1 MKKVRFGNKN
11 ALKVTS
17 SNIINIIKKNIKDI
31 GTFHLTGK
39 YYNFL
44 NKSNIGN
51 IISNEYL
58 FTVNTYG
65 KKHVL
70 FLTNINGKNYSIFI
84 NKKNEIMILSQ
95 FKFDES
101 LFEGTLFDG
110 ELVRSSNGK
119 WNYLINDLAY
129 YKGINVITKSFKER
143 REILENI
150 YENMFENDEKIS
162 ICNVELKEYFEYKY
176 LQSVCE
182 DYIQDKGYKCSGVLF
197 KNMSNF
203 SDNYLYIFLEC
214 RSDNKIKNNNQK
226 NKITINEDNKK
237 TKNMFL
243 GNEKKM
249 ESKVNTVNTEHNVT
263 RDYSVFMLKNTNS
276 PDIYE
281 LYCKGSNRQFEK
293 HSYASVP
300 NMRKS
305 IYLRKVLKNK
315 EIDEEES
322 DYSTESDLSDDECIE
337 INMRCNYHKGFK
349 KWIPLK
355 KTVEDVDDINF
366 INHFEQYMN
375 NKEE

>member
-51 IISNEYL
+51 IISNDYL

-70 FLTNINGKNYSIFI
+70 FLTKINGKNYSIFI

-101 LFEGTLFDG
+101 LFDGTLFDG
-110 ELVRSSNGK
+110 ELVRNGEGN
-119 WNYLINDLAY
+119 WFYLVNDIAY
-129 YKGINVITKSFKER
+129 YQGINVITKSFNER
-143 REILENI
+143 REILENL
-150 YENMFENDEKIS
+150 YDNMFENDEKIS
-162 ICNVELKEYFEYKY
+162 ICRLELKEYFEYKY
-176 LQSVCE
+176 LKSVCE
-182 DYIQDKGYKCSGVLF
+182 DFIPSKGYKCSGVLF
-197 KNMSNF
+197 KNMNNF

-226 NKITINEDNKK
+226 NKININPFGNK
-237 TKNMFL
+237 TKNVFTDM
-243 GNEKKM
+243 EKKSSG
-249 ESKVNTVNTEHNVT
+249 ENVVDVSNVN
-263 RDYSVFMLKNTNS
+263 RDYSVFLLKNTNS

-281 LYCKGSNRQFEK
+281 LYCKGSNGQLEK
-293 HSYASVP
+293 HSYAGVP

-315 EIDEEES
+315 KFNEEDS
-322 DYSTESDLSDDECIE
+322 DLSSESDLSDDEIIE
-337 INMRCNYHKGFK
+337 TNIRCNYHKTFK
-349 KWIPLK
+349 KWIPYK
-355 KTVEDVDDINF
+355 KTVEDVDDINL
-366 INHFEQYMN
+366 INHFEQYLN
-375 NKEE
+375 NNED

>member
-44 NKSNIGN
+44 NKSNISN
-51 IISNEYL
+51 IISNESNEYL
-58 FTVNTYG
+58 FTINTYG

-70 FLTNINGKNYSIFI
+70 FLTNINDKNYSIFI

-101 LFEGTLFDG
+101 LFQGTLFDG
-110 ELVRSSNGK
+110 ELVRSSDGK
-119 WNYLINDLAY
+119 WHFLINDLAY
-129 YKGINVITKSFKER
+129 YQGINVITKSFDER

-150 YENMFENDEKIS
+150 YKNMFENDKKIS

-182 DYIQDKGYKCSGVLF
+182 DYIPGKGYKCSGVLF

-226 NKITINEDNKK
+226 NKITINLDNKK
-237 TKNMFL
+237 TKNMFVNNDNNIVYS
-243 GNEKKM
+243 GKKV
-249 ESKVNTVNTEHNVT
+249 ENISRN
-263 RDYSVFMLKNTNS
+263 YSVLMLKNTNS

-281 LYCKGSNRQFEK
+281 LYCKGSNGQFEK
-293 HSYASVP
+293 HSYAGVP
-300 NMRKS
+300 NMRRS
-305 IYLRKVLKNK
+305 IYLRKLLKNK
-315 EIDEEES
+315 EINEEES
-322 DYSTESDLSDDECIE
+322 DYSSESDLSDDEFIE
-337 INMRCNYHKGFK
+337 INMKCNYHKTFK
-349 KWIPLK
+349 KWIPFK

>member
-70 FLTNINGKNYSIFI
+70 FLTKINGKNYSIFI

-95 FKFDES
+95 FKFDKS

-110 ELVRSSNGK
+110 ELVRSGDGK
-119 WNYLINDLAY
+119 WHYLINDLAY
-129 YKGINVITKSFKER
+129 YQGINVITKSFKER
-143 REILENI
+143 KEILENI

-182 DYIQDKGYKCSGVLF
+182 DYIPSKGYKCSGVLF

-226 NKITINEDNKK
+226 KKITINPANKK
-237 TKNMFL
+237 TKNIFDENSKTN
-243 GNEKKM
+243 GSSKKI
-249 ESKVNTVNTEHNVT
+249 VDNVT

-281 LYCKGSNRQFEK
+281 LYCKGSNNQFEK
-293 HSYASVP
+293 HSYAGVP

-305 IYLRKVLKNK
+305 IYLRKMLKNK
-315 EIDEEES
+315 TVNEEDS
-322 DYSTESDLSDDECIE
+322 DYSSESDLSDDECIE
-337 INMRCNYHKGFK
+337 INMRCNYHKRFK
-349 KWIPLK
+349 KWIPFK
-355 KTVEDVDDINF
+355 KTVEEVDDINF

>member
-70 FLTNINGKNYSIFI
+70 FLTKINGKNYSIFI

-95 FKFDES
+95 FKFDKS
-101 LFEGTLFDG
+101 LFDGTLFDG
-110 ELVRSSNGK
+110 ELVRSGDGK
-119 WNYLINDLAY
+119 WHYLINDLAY
-129 YKGINVITKSFKER
+129 YQGINVITKSFKER
-143 REILENI
+143 KEILENI

-182 DYIQDKGYKCSGVLF
+182 DYIPGKGYKCSGVLF

-226 NKITINEDNKK
+226 NKITINPANKK
-237 TKNMFL
+237 TKNIFEENSKTN
-243 GNEKKM
+243 GSSKKM
-249 ESKVNTVNTEHNVT
+249 VDNVT

-281 LYCKGSNRQFEK
+281 LYCKGSNNQFEK
-293 HSYASVP
+293 HSYAAVP

-305 IYLRKVLKNK
+305 IYLRKILKNK
-315 EIDEEES
+315 TVNEEDS
-322 DYSTESDLSDDECIE
+322 DYSSESDLSDDECIE
-337 INMRCNYHKGFK
+337 MNMRCNYHKRFK
-349 KWIPLK
+349 KWIPFK
-355 KTVEDVDDINF
+355 KTVEEVDDINF